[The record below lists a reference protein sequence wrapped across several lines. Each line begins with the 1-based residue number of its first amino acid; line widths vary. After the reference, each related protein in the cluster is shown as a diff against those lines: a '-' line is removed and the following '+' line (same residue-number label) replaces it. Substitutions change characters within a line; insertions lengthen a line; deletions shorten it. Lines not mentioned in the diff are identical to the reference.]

1 MSSGK
6 KYYSLNGGV
15 SLILLVFII
24 LSLVSFAT
32 LSIVSARADER
43 LTEKYMEQTTGYYT
57 AYNAAQ
63 EYLAQLDA
71 SDEAIHATGE
81 SGTNA
86 QEESAFNTE
95 GEAISDAQEEL
106 VITKTFPINENQELV
121 LTVQIT
127 SSADN
132 EKPRCHVVSLVTN
145 STVVYEYDES
155 LPVMKR

>member
-1 MSSGK
+1 MSTGK

-43 LTEKYMEQTTGYYT
+43 LSEKYEAQTTGYYE

-63 EYLAQLDA
+63 EYLASLRTAQNA
-71 SDEAIHATGE
+71 EAAAG
-81 SGTNA
+81 S
-86 QEESAFNTE
+86 
-95 GEAISDAQEEL
+95 
-106 VITKTFPINENQELV
+106 VITKAFPINENQELV
-121 LTVQIT
+121 LTVEI
-127 SSADN
+127 AAGEGN
-132 EKPRCHVVSLVTN
+132 EKPRCRVVSLVTN

-155 LPVMKR
+155 LPVIRR